1 MRILEL
7 QRGILR
13 NLRRL
18 RRPAARNRA
27 SPTDASMTD
36 LTSSVDGQ
44 RARPVLPWSE
54 STETA
59 EDVGSSDESDGSE
72 NGELGDIGR
81 AGEGGCDLRV
91 GDTLAFRMP
100 KGGDRRKTS
109 ASSDSSGSLSQAQ
122 EFSIVV
128 GPSGWLVADAT
139 DASVSAHVCLS
150 QHQAQAHGE
159 PLRPAPHQAASTA
172 PPSTAEPR
180 ESRVPHHQSDCT
192 EPASG
197 SPGACSSGGS
207 VVQVEPPAAAA
218 ALDGSVGHHS
228 MREDVTHD
236 TAGETLHALEARA
249 QRDSSGSYTEELGH
263 AMGRLVLAA
272 EADGVTTDSVPSA
285 PSSLSG
291 AVIEGGEPVPAAG
304 EAAGDTFGDADL
316 IARLERVDALLSG
329 GALCAYAEPAETFA
343 RASSGACS
351 DDLEEQ
357 GRLGDSEEEEH
368 GDGAR
373 EGGE

>member
-1 MRILEL
+1 
-7 QRGILR
+7 
-13 NLRRL
+13 
-18 RRPAARNRA
+18 
-27 SPTDASMTD
+27 
-36 LTSSVDGQ
+36 
-44 RARPVLPWSE
+44 
-54 STETA
+54 
-59 EDVGSSDESDGSE
+59 
-72 NGELGDIGR
+72 
-81 AGEGGCDLRV
+81 
-91 GDTLAFRMP
+91 MP

-150 QHQAQAHGE
+150 QHQAQAHGV

-207 VVQVEPPAAAA
+207 VVQVEPLAAAA
-218 ALDGSVGHHS
+218 ALDGSVG
-228 MREDVTHD
+228 
-236 TAGETLHALEARA
+236 
-249 QRDSSGSYTEELGH
+249 QGSYTEELGR

-272 EADGVTTDSVPSA
+272 EGDGVTTDSLPSA

-291 AVIEGGEPVPAAG
+291 AVIEEDEPVPAAG

-316 IARLERVDALLSG
+316 IARLERVDRLLRG

-343 RASSGACS
+343 RAPSGACS

>member
-13 NLRRL
+13 KLRRL

-36 LTSSVDGQ
+36 LTYGVDGR
-44 RARPVLPWSE
+44 RAGPVLPRSE

-59 EDVGSSDESDGSE
+59 EGVDSSDESDGSE

-91 GDTLAFRMP
+91 GDTLAFRRLT
-100 KGGDRRKTS
+100 GGDRRKTS

-122 EFSIVV
+122 
-128 GPSGWLVADAT
+128 
-139 DASVSAHVCLS
+139 
-150 QHQAQAHGE
+150 GE
-159 PLRPAPHQAASTA
+159 PLLPAPHQAASAA

-180 ESRVPHHQSDCT
+180 ESRVPHHESDCT
-192 EPASG
+192 EPDSG
-197 SPGACSSGGS
+197 SPGACSSGDS

-218 ALDGSVGHHS
+218 ALDGSVGHYN

-236 TAGETLHALEARA
+236 TAGETLHAIEARA

-272 EADGVTTDSVPSA
+272 EGDGVTTDSLPSA

-291 AVIEGGEPVPAAG
+291 AVIEEGEPVPAAG
-304 EAAGDTFGDADL
+304 EAASDTFGDADL

-343 RASSGACS
+343 RAPSGACS

-357 GRLGDSEEEEH
+357 GRLGDSEEEER

>member
-13 NLRRL
+13 KLRRL

-36 LTSSVDGQ
+36 LTYGVDGR
-44 RARPVLPWSE
+44 RAGPVLPRSE

-91 GDTLAFRMP
+91 GDTLAFRRP

-150 QHQAQAHGE
+150 QHQAQAHGV

-207 VVQVEPPAAAA
+207 VVQVEPLAAAA
-218 ALDGSVGHHS
+218 ALDGSVG
-228 MREDVTHD
+228 
-236 TAGETLHALEARA
+236 
-249 QRDSSGSYTEELGH
+249 QGSYTEELGR

-272 EADGVTTDSVPSA
+272 EGDGVTTDSLPSA

-291 AVIEGGEPVPAAG
+291 AVIEEDEPVPAAG

-343 RASSGACS
+343 RAPSGACS